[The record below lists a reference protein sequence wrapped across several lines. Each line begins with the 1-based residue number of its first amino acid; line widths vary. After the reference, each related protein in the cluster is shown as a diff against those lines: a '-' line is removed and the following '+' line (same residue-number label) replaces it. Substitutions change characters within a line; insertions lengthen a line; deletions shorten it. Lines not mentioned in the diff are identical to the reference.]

1 MGVDLN
7 RRATNL
13 DGMMAPGRGEQMSKM
28 KRELKIGVV
37 LDRLMKERH
46 LSLKE
51 LSYESGVP
59 QSSLGHM
66 LANRQPRELTKNAL
80 AICEVFNVSLFLS
93 ALRRNGPNGE
103 SQP

>member
-1 MGVDLN
+1 
-7 RRATNL
+7 
-13 DGMMAPGRGEQMSKM
+13 MSKM

-46 LSLKE
+46 LSIKE
-51 LSYESGVP
+51 LSYESGIP

-80 AICEVFNVSLFLS
+80 ALCEVFNVSLFYLLYGETDPMEKAS
-93 ALRRNGPNGE
+93 RELEISSGIFGGVFEVTFKKIRNR
-103 SQP
+103 